1 MAAQMQM
8 DTGMDIKQT
17 ARTTINRMRK
27 RGTYDREVIHAILDR
42 SIVCHVGVVVDGTP
56 RVLPTLHA
64 RLDDSVFIH
73 GAASNRMLRTAA
85 EGIEVCLTA
94 TLIDGL
100 VMARSAFHHSVN
112 YRSAVIFGVATEV
125 TDRERKLAAMRA
137 LVEHIAPGR
146 WDNSRQPNPKEL
158 AATSILEL
166 PIAEASAKVRTG
178 GPLDDEEDYA
188 LPVWAGVIPLTTRAS
203 IPTVDARLTPTIAM
217 PPHISEFRPPDARA
231 LGSAHDGAPFE
242 RSVDGI
248 LISTDAARLDLRVVH
263 DFLATQSYWA
273 EGVPREIVARSIAN
287 ALCFGVYEGTK
298 QIGFARVISDYATFA
313 YLADVFII
321 KEYRGRGL
329 SKALM
334 DTIIAHPHLQGLRR
348 FTLGTADAHGLYRKY
363 GFTDAPHPERQMERA
378 DPDIYRRINA
388 GAK

>member
-125 TDRERKLAAMRA
+125 TDTPRKLAAMRA

-146 WDNSRQPNPKEL
+146 WENSRQPNPKEL

-166 PIAEASAKVRTG
+166 PISEASAKVRTG

-188 LPVWAGVIPLTTRAS
+188 LPHWAGVIPLRTNALVPIADS
-203 IPTVDARLTPTIAM
+203 RLTPTITM
-217 PPHISEFRPPDARA
+217 PPHIFEYRAPDARIA
-231 LGSAHDGAPFE
+231 GSAHDGAPFE
-242 RSVDGI
+242 RRVDTF
-248 LISTDAARLDLRVVH
+248 LISSDAARLDLDVIH
-263 DFLATQSYWA
+263 DFLSTKSYWA
-273 EGVPREIVARSIAN
+273 QSVPREVVARSIAN
-287 ALCFGVYEGTK
+287 SLGFGVYDGAR
-298 QIGFARVISDYATFA
+298 QVGFA
-313 YLADVFII
+313 
-321 KEYRGRGL
+321 
-329 SKALM
+329 
-334 DTIIAHPHLQGLRR
+334 
-348 FTLGTADAHGLYRKY
+348 
-363 GFTDAPHPERQMERA
+363 
-378 DPDIYRRINA
+378 
-388 GAK
+388 